1 MECKKSS
8 HLFYLTNETR
18 PDDLTHIEDLEHVD
32 DCLGVRGAEPR
43 PEHAE
48 VLVGAQTEDE
58 VTAQLPPATPRQTR
72 PVEVEPGLARH
83 EYYVEALD
91 EADGVDLAV
100 VDVGPNDQVVLPVD
114 VPQLEATVVR
124 ARVDEAP
131 VDGSAGNLQHPACHV
146 CRVVPQKVPSEG
158 S

>member
-58 VTAQLPPATPRQTR
+58 VTAQLPPATPRQ
-72 PVEVEPGLARH
+72 A
-83 EYYVEALD
+83 A
-91 EADGVDLAV
+91 
-100 VDVGPNDQVVLPVD
+100 
-114 VPQLEATVVR
+114 
-124 ARVDEAP
+124 
-131 VDGSAGNLQHPACHV
+131 
-146 CRVVPQKVPSEG
+146 
-158 S
+158 